1 MEKLKIRQAVLV
13 EGKYDKRKLASLLDA
28 DIFTTNGFSIFSSA
42 EKCSLFKKIANER
55 GLIIL
60 TDSDP
65 AGFVIRNK
73 LKGILP
79 KDKVINIYSPA
90 LSGKEPR
97 KKQPSK
103 AGILGIE
110 GLDAKT
116 LSDLFEKYGVICS
129 QSGEKSGDFRPYTK
143 ADLYALGLCGKTAS
157 AQMRK
162 EFCAKHGLPEMTP
175 NALLEA
181 INILK
186 IRI

>member
-1 MEKLKIRQAVLV
+1 MEKLKIKQAVLV
-13 EGKYDKRKLASLLDA
+13 EGKYDKIKLSSLLDT
-28 DIFTTNGFSIFSSA
+28 DIFTTNGFGIFSNA
-42 EKCSLFKKIANER
+42 EKGTLFKKIANER
-55 GLIIL
+55 GLIVL

-79 KDKVINIYSPA
+79 KDKVVNIYSPA

-103 AGILGIE
+103 AGILGVE
-110 GLDAKT
+110 GLDVKT
-116 LSDLFEKYGVICS
+116 LAQLFEKYGVTRS
-129 QSGEKSGDFRPYTK
+129 EDEQKDGFKPYTK
-143 ADLYALGLCGKTAS
+143 ADLYACGLCGKQTS
-157 AQMRK
+157 KKMRK
-162 EFCAKHGLPEMTP
+162 EFCERNGLPEMTP

>member
-1 MEKLKIRQAVLV
+1 MEKIKIKQAVLV
-13 EGKYDKRKLASLLDA
+13 EGKYDKIKLSSLLDT
-28 DIFTTNGFSIFSSA
+28 DIFTTNGFGIFSSA

-55 GLIIL
+55 GLVIL

-65 AGFVIRNK
+65 AGFVIRNR

-79 KDKVINIYSPA
+79 KDKVVNIYSPA

-103 AGILGIE
+103 AGILGVE

-116 LSDLFEKYGVICS
+116 LSELFEKYGVICKDG
-129 QSGEKSGDFRPYTK
+129 GEKDGFKPYTK
-143 ADLYALGLCGKTAS
+143 ADMYACGLCGKKTS
-157 AQMRK
+157 KQMRK
-162 EFCAKHGLPEMTP
+162 EFCEKNELPEMTP

-186 IRI
+186 IKI